1 VIFGVVRLICGATEE
16 EEKRQKKRKRVDWS
30 WGGRRRR
37 RRRRR
42 KDEGQKEGKKK
53 KKKKKKGGGRK
64 KNYNAGDSPNNCLE
78 GSSDTLSPTLF
89 TVLRTTRPI
98 SEYFGCLIEKSTFF
112 VAFFPF
118 YPHHH
123 ATSHVTCH
131 HLLTAEMTS
140 D

>member
-1 VIFGVVRLICGATEE
+1 MVLLKRKRRGKKREKELIGVGGGEGGGEE
-16 EEKRQKKRKRVDWS
+16 EEEERMKGKKK
-30 WGGRRRR
+30 GRRRR
-37 RRRRR
+37 RKRRR
-42 KDEGQKEGKKK
+42 
-53 KKKKKKGGGRK
+53 GGGRK